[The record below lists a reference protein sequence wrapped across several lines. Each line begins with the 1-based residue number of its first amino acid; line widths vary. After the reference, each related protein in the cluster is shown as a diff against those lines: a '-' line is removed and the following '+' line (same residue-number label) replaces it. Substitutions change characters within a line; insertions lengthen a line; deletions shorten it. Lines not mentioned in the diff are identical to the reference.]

1 VLRSRLTTIA
11 LVLVGIAATAFLAY
25 ALFAPRTLR
34 IAVGPLGS
42 SDLRVAVAFLQA
54 LQRERSGIRL
64 KLVLTEGTTASAKAF
79 NDKRA
84 DLAIVRSDIAMP
96 EQSATVAIFRREA
109 TYFVARAGADV
120 ERIGE
125 LRGKRIGFNA
135 QRPATEAVLTRILA
149 SYGLSV
155 EDVTLKPG
163 SPPEILQAAQDGE
176 IDVIFVIAPITDRMS
191 RRTLTAFPKQGEKDA
206 TILPVTEADAIVEQ
220 YPVFDTLEIVRGAF
234 TTDPPRPEQA
244 VTTLAVTH
252 RLVARRTLDES
263 LVSELTRLLFSL
275 RLIIAAEASAA
286 HQLELPSVEDRGA
299 KLPIHAGTIAYV
311 EGETKTFFERYG
323 DWFYLGV
330 MGFSLLG
337 SAAAALY
344 SRMNASRAPL
354 SLDDDMG
361 LLAAL
366 IEQVREAGSPE
377 RLAELREQARGLHRD
392 TIRAV
397 AVSQPDSDKVATLR
411 FLLQELRE
419 LIEQRE
425 RELRIADDYRLT

>member
-1 VLRSRLTTIA
+1 MLRTKLSVIA
-11 LVLVGIAATAFLAY
+11 LALVGIAAMAFVAY
-25 ALFAPRTLR
+25 EILAPRTLR

-54 LQRERSGIRL
+54 LQRERAGIRL
-64 KLVLTEGTTASAKAF
+64 KLVLTDGTTGSAKAF

-109 TYFVARAGADV
+109 AYFVARPGAEI

-125 LRGKRIGFNA
+125 LRGKRIGFNS
-135 QRPATEAVLTRILA
+135 QRPATEGVLSRILA
-149 SYGLSV
+149 SYGLSGD
-155 EDVTLKPG
+155 DVTLKPG
-163 SPPEILQAAQDGE
+163 TPQEILQAAHDGE
-176 IDVIFVIAPITDRMS
+176 IDAIFVIAPITDRMS
-191 RRTLTAFPKQGEKDA
+191 RRALHAFPKQDDKEPG
-206 TILPVTEADAIVEQ
+206 ILPVTEADAIVEQ

-234 TTDPPRPEQA
+234 TADPPRPDQA

-275 RLIIAAEASAA
+275 RLVIAAEAPSA
-286 HQLELPSVEDRGA
+286 HQLELPSAEDRGA

-337 SAAAALY
+337 SAAAAPY
-344 SRMNASRAPL
+344 SRMNSSRAPL
-354 SLDDDMG
+354 SLDDDMELLAG
-361 LLAAL
+361 LIEEIREAENPEQLAAL
-366 IEQVREAGSPE
+366 RERVSGV
-377 RLAELREQARGLHRD
+377 HRD
-392 TIRAV
+392 TIKAV
-397 AVSQPDSDKVATLR
+397 AITQPDSDKVATLR

-419 LIEQRE
+419 LLEHRE
-425 RELRIADDYRLT
+425 RELRMAEEARLT